1 VAGAAARRADRRRA
15 LLISG
20 GSGVIGL
27 AVTLLA
33 FAL

>member
-1 VAGAAARRADRRRA
+1 VIDIAARRADRRRA
-15 LLISG
+15 MLISA

-33 FAL
+33 LVL

>member
-1 VAGAAARRADRRRA
+1 VADPEARRVDRRRA
-15 LLISG
+15 MLISA

-33 FAL
+33 LVL